1 MDKCT
6 KEFDAW
12 ESEFRASFGGGSSIP
27 GFGMQGIGDRITAE
41 GRERMRMCGGAVA
54 AIRAVTLD
62 WGA

>member
-12 ESEFRASFGGGSSIP
+12 ESEFRASFGGGSSMP
-27 GFGMQGIGDRITAE
+27 GFGMQGTGDRITAE
-41 GRERMRMCGGAVA
+41 GRERIENVRRAVA

-62 WGA
+62 RGA